1 MADVVEFP
9 GSGSDENA
17 VALKLAITLR
27 ANHGLSQEQFQE
39 VHDLVLDVF
48 RSAPRPRVL
57 EITAWTEGSEEAVR
71 KINDRS
77 AALNE
82 EWKDLYNHLVVRILE
97 ERLRGMGVL
106 PGNRT
111 NA

>member
-9 GSGSDENA
+9 GAGFDERT
-17 VALKLAITLR
+17 VALRLATTLR
-27 ANHGLSQEQFQE
+27 ANHGLTQEQFQE
-39 VHDLVLDVF
+39 IHDLVLDVF

-57 EITAWTEGSEEAVR
+57 EITAWTEGSDEAIR

-82 EWKDLYNHLVVRILE
+82 EWKELYNQLVVRILE

-106 PGNRT
+106 TG
-111 NA
+111 